1 MPIGTNG
8 GRAVGDHVRNTGPM
22 RASPR
27 CGAKTRSGT
36 PCQAPAVQGKKRCRM
51 HGGAAGTGAPKGNGN
66 ALKTGLHTQEM
77 IEQRQV
83 VSALLRQSRQML
95 DELK

>member
-1 MPIGTNG
+1 
-8 GRAVGDHVRNTGPM
+8 
-22 RASPR
+22 
-27 CGAKTRSGT
+27 
-36 PCQAPAVQGKKRCRM
+36 M
-51 HGGAAGTGAPKGNGN
+51 HGGAAGSGAPQGNHN

-83 VSALLRQSRQML
+83 VSALLKRSRQIL

>member
-1 MPIGTNG
+1 
-8 GRAVGDHVRNTGPM
+8 
-22 RASPR
+22 
-27 CGAKTRSGT
+27 
-36 PCQAPAVQGKKRCRM
+36 M
-51 HGGAAGTGAPKGNGN
+51 HGGAVGTGAPKRNRN

-83 VSALLRQSRQML
+83 VSALLKRSRQIL

>member
-1 MPIGTNG
+1 
-8 GRAVGDHVRNTGPM
+8 
-22 RASPR
+22 
-27 CGAKTRSGT
+27 
-36 PCQAPAVQGKKRCRM
+36 M
-51 HGGAAGTGAPKGNGN
+51 HGGAAGTAAPKGNGN

>member
-1 MPIGTNG
+1 
-8 GRAVGDHVRNTGPM
+8 
-22 RASPR
+22 
-27 CGAKTRSGT
+27 
-36 PCQAPAVQGKKRCRM
+36 M

-66 ALKTGLHTQEM
+66 ALNTGLHTQEM